1 MIKKLKPER
10 LFLTLLIVSMIMHVV
25 IGVKVS
31 ALVDKFE
38 TDIKKQSMQLN
49 EKDLQLELQDI
60 LLDMQ
65 DELIQRYIIDE
76 QTADPVMQERK
87 YIGEFEITYYTAGP
101 ESTGKSPGHPQY
113 GITRSGTKVKEG
125 HTIAADW
132 TVLPAGTKVF
142 IEGIGERV
150 VEDTGGLI
158 VDKCIDV
165 YIERLEDIPSVGRHK
180 ADVWIVE
187 DDNGTNI

>member
-1 MIKKLKPER
+1 MEKLKIER
-10 LFLTLLIVSMIMHVV
+10 FIFLICFIICVIALIVS
-25 IGVKVS
+25 GLEVS
-31 ALVDKFE
+31 ALENDVKE
-38 TDIKKQSMQLN
+38 LQYLNKRQVHQLLD
-49 EKDLQLELQDI
+49 KDLEIELQQ
-60 LLDMQ
+60 LLIDMQ
-65 DELIQRYIIDE
+65 DEIIQKHIDLME
-76 QTADPVMQERK
+76 KPEPVKE

-101 ESTGKSPGHPQY
+101 ESTDKSPEHPQY

-180 ADVWIVE
+180 ADVWIME
-187 DDNGTNI
+187 DVDV